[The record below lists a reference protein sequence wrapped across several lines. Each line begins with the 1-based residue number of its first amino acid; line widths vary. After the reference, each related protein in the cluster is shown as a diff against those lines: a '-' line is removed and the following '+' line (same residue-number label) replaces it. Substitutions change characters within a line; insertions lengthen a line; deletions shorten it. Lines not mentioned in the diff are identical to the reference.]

1 MYIVIWENRH
11 PYSKDITQHWE
22 MFVSKKQAKERFD
35 GLDGIDFVK
44 HIQLLEVKSVLG

>member
-22 MFVSKKQAKERFD
+22 MFVSKKQAEKRFD
-35 GLDGIDFVK
+35 VLDDIDFVK
-44 HIQLLEVKSVLG
+44 HIQLLEVTSVLG